1 LKGFDN
7 HKKVKGRKRH
17 IIVDVE
23 GNLLVVVVHS
33 AGVQDFHGARQALEK
48 LAQRHWPRLKKILA
62 DAIYKGDRYLAD
74 WIMETFGWEIEVVER
89 EPGTKGFQVLPKRWV
104 VERTFAWMGRN
115 RRLSKEYDL
124 LPETSETWMY
134 IAMTALLTRRLAA
147 AS

>member
-1 LKGFDN
+1 
-7 HKKVKGRKRH
+7 
-17 IIVDVE
+17 
-23 GNLLVVVVHS
+23 
-33 AGVQDFHGARQALEK
+33 VQDFHGARQALEK

-74 WIMETFGWEIEVVER
+74 WIKDTFGWEIEVVER

-104 VERTFAWMGRN
+104 VERTLAWMGRN

-134 IAMTALLTRRLAA
+134 IAMTTLLTRRLAA